1 MPGRCVIVTYDLYT
15 LGNWVFGSLHWIIA
29 GEEEEKYWIHAVEER
44 SRNKSRGG
52 RGRRGRGGGRGGR
65 GGGFGDRKRRQKF
78 RQGDGPVAKQPK
90 LDTGK
95 KEVTTS

>member
-1 MPGRCVIVTYDLYT
+1 MTFLHPGNFV
-15 LGNWVFGSLHWIIA
+15 A
-29 GEEEEKYWIHAVEER
+29 GEEEEKYWVRAVEER
-44 SRNKSRGG
+44 SRTKSRGG

-78 RQGDGPVAKQPK
+78 RQGDGPAAKQPK
-90 LDTGK
+90 QDTGEAGK